1 MRTRIVLKEKD
12 LDFER
17 IIIDLPNKEQ
27 KQPWFLA
34 LNPYGK
40 VPVLVEED
48 AWVVES
54 ALCNEYLEEQYP
66 TPRLAPTDGRAKA
79 EMRLWVEFCNSQF
92 VPPVLSMLYEQRKP
106 AAEQSAD
113 KMRHQQEK
121 LTGLL
126 PQLEQQLN
134 GRDYLMGEHGIAD
147 LTFTPFLTLAERA
160 GVDFGSFPNVDGLA
174 SAAETAA
181 QLRRSEDRLCGLI
194 GCVPAARI
202 NATVLSPPPVPCP
215 SLSTSDHSS
224 EQAPQVAGGLRAGGA
239 QPRPAVRPVCRG
251 SDGQALSGLCGRG
264 HGRD

>member
-17 IIIDLPNKEQ
+17 IIIDLPSKEQ

-34 LNPYGK
+34 INPYGK

-92 VPPVLSMLYEQRKP
+92 VPPVLSMLYEKRKP

-113 KMRHQQEK
+113 KLRHQRDK

-126 PQLEQQLN
+126 PQLERQLD

-160 GVDFGSFPNVDGLA
+160 GVDFDPFPHV
-174 SAAETAA
+174 AAWHQRLKQRPSYEEVKIGFAA
-181 QLRRSEDRLCGLI
+181 
-194 GCVPAARI
+194 
-202 NATVLSPPPVPCP
+202 
-215 SLSTSDHSS
+215 
-224 EQAPQVAGGLRAGGA
+224 
-239 QPRPAVRPVCRG
+239 
-251 SDGQALSGLCGRG
+251 
-264 HGRD
+264 